1 MNLSEILNMLEAK
14 VEFTYYNGKYSAEI
28 LDLLSYKES
37 EKHWVTVPKVIDD
50 TMFRAMNTIITKMQ
64 GKRIKFKDST
74 IKLPERI
81 TQDIIIT
88 SYTGRRTTP
97 GGTQF

>member
-28 LDLLSYKES
+28 LDLISYKES

-50 TMFRAMNTIITKMQ
+50 TMFNAVNTVVMKIQ

-81 TQDIIIT
+81 TQDLIIAP
-88 SYTGRRTTP
+88 YTGMRTTP